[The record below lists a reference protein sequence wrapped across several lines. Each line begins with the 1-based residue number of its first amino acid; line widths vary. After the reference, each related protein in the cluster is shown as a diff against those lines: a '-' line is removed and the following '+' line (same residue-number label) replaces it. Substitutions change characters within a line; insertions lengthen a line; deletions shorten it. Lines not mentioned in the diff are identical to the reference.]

1 MKKLVVVL
9 MMALL
14 MISPANAQVRLGI
27 KGGMN
32 LSKLT
37 FDKDVVSS
45 NNRAGFFVGP
55 IFYVDLPFLPGFGFD
70 LAAIYDR
77 KGTTMTAV
85 IDDQKY
91 EKKGYVQFLDVP
103 IDVNYKISFTRGFAI
118 YGSTGPQF
126 SFTLKQDDFKTIVD
140 QRANY
145 KIKDSN
151 FSWNVGFG
159 MEIIRH
165 FRLGYNYNIALG
177 DWAEVKEDL
186 TETVYQGLKN
196 DKMKG
201 SSHQVY
207 LVYIF

>member
-45 NNRAGFFVGP
+45 NNRSGFFVGP

-103 IDVNYKISFTRGFAI
+103 IDINYKISFTRGFAI

-126 SFTLKQDDFKTIVD
+126 SFNLKQDDFKTIVD

-159 MEIIRH
+159 MEIVRH

>member
-14 MISPANAQVRLGI
+14 ISPANAQVRLGI

-103 IDVNYKISFTRGFAI
+103 IDINYKISFTRGFAI

-126 SFTLKQDDFKTIVD
+126 SFNLKQDDFKTIVD

>member
-37 FDKDVVSS
+37 FDKNVVSS
-45 NNRAGFFVGP
+45 DNRAGFFVGP

-103 IDVNYKISFTRGFAI
+103 IDINYKISFTRGFAI

-126 SFTLKQDDFKTIVD
+126 SFNLKQDDFKTIVD

>member
-9 MMALL
+9 MMALF
-14 MISPANAQVRLGI
+14 MVSPTNAQVRLGI

-103 IDVNYKISFTRGFAI
+103 IDINYKISFTRGFAI

-126 SFTLKQDDFKTIVD
+126 SFNLRQDDFKTIVD

-207 LVYIF
+207 FVYIF

>member
-1 MKKLVVVL
+1 MKKFVVVL
-9 MMALL
+9 MMAML

-32 LSKLT
+32 LSKMS

-126 SFTLKQDDFKTIVD
+126 SFNLKQDDFKTIVD

-201 SSHQVY
+201 CSHQVY

>member
-1 MKKLVVVL
+1 MKKLVGVL

-126 SFTLKQDDFKTIVD
+126 SFNLKQDDFKTIVD

>member
-9 MMALL
+9 MMAML

-85 IDDQKY
+85 IDDQKI
-91 EKKGYVQFLDVP
+91 EEKGYVQFLDVP
-103 IDVNYKISFTRGFAI
+103 IDINYKISFTRGFAI

-126 SFTLKQDDFKTIVD
+126 SFNLKQDDFKTIID
-140 QRANY
+140 QRATY

-159 MEIIRH
+159 IEVIRH

>member
-14 MISPANAQVRLGI
+14 MVPPVNAQVRLGI

-103 IDVNYKISFTRGFAI
+103 IDINYKISFTRGFAI

-126 SFTLKQDDFKTIVD
+126 SFNLKQDDFKTIVD

-159 MEIIRH
+159 MEIVRH

>member
-1 MKKLVVVL
+1 MKKLVVML

-14 MISPANAQVRLGI
+14 MVSPANAQVRLGI

-45 NNRAGFFVGP
+45 ENRAGFFVGP

-103 IDVNYKISFTRGFAI
+103 IDINYKISFTRGFAI

-126 SFTLKQDDFKTIVD
+126 SFNLKQDDFKTIVD

-159 MEIIRH
+159 MEVIRH

>member
-9 MMALL
+9 MMAMLL
-14 MISPANAQVRLGI
+14 ISPANAQVRLGI

-103 IDVNYKISFTRGFAI
+103 IDINYKISFTRGFAI

-126 SFTLKQDDFKTIVD
+126 SFNLKQDDFKTIVD

>member
-103 IDVNYKISFTRGFAI
+103 IDINYKISFTRGFAI

-126 SFTLKQDDFKTIVD
+126 SFNLKQDDFKTIVD

-186 TETVYQGLKN
+186 TETVYQRLKN

>member
-126 SFTLKQDDFKTIVD
+126 SFNLKQDDFKTIVD

-159 MEIIRH
+159 MEIVRH

>member
-1 MKKLVVVL
+1 M
-9 MMALL
+9 
-14 MISPANAQVRLGI
+14 
-27 KGGMN
+27 
-32 LSKLT
+32 
-37 FDKDVVSS
+37 SS
-45 NNRAGFFVGP
+45 ENRAGFFVGP

-85 IDDQKY
+85 IDYQKY

-103 IDVNYKISFTRGFAI
+103 IDINYKISFTRGFAI

-126 SFTLKQDDFKTIVD
+126 SFNLKQHDFKTIVD

-159 MEIIRH
+159 MEVIRH

>member
-70 LAAIYDR
+70 LAAIYDI

-126 SFTLKQDDFKTIVD
+126 SFNLKQDDFKTIVD

>member
-103 IDVNYKISFTRGFAI
+103 IDINYKISFTRGFAI
-118 YGSTGPQF
+118 YGSMGPQF
-126 SFTLKQDDFKTIVD
+126 SFNLKQDDFKTIVD

>member
-9 MMALL
+9 MMAML

-103 IDVNYKISFTRGFAI
+103 IDINYKISFTRGRF
-118 YGSTGPQF
+118 
-126 SFTLKQDDFKTIVD
+126 QDDC
-140 QRANY
+140 
-145 KIKDSN
+145 
-151 FSWNVGFG
+151 
-159 MEIIRH
+159 
-165 FRLGYNYNIALG
+165 
-177 DWAEVKEDL
+177 
-186 TETVYQGLKN
+186 
-196 DKMKG
+196 
-201 SSHQVY
+201 
-207 LVYIF
+207 

>member
-14 MISPANAQVRLGI
+14 MITSAKAQVRLGI

-32 LSKLT
+32 LSKLS

-103 IDVNYKISFTRGFAI
+103 IDINYKISFTRGFAI

-126 SFTLKQDDFKTIVD
+126 SFNLKQDDFKTIVD

>member
-1 MKKLVVVL
+1 MNKLVVVL

-77 KGTTMTAV
+77 KGTTMAAV

-103 IDVNYKISFTRGFAI
+103 IDINYKISFTRGFAI

-126 SFTLKQDDFKTIVD
+126 SFNLKQDDFKTIVD

>member
-126 SFTLKQDDFKTIVD
+126 SFNLIQDDFKTIVD

>member
-85 IDDQKY
+85 IDEQKY

-126 SFTLKQDDFKTIVD
+126 SFNLKQDDFKTIVD
-140 QRANY
+140 QRASY

>member
-14 MISPANAQVRLGI
+14 LISPANAQVRLGI

-126 SFTLKQDDFKTIVD
+126 SFNLKQDDFKTIVD

>member
-1 MKKLVVVL
+1 MKKFVVVL

-103 IDVNYKISFTRGFAI
+103 IDINYKISFTRGFAI

-126 SFTLKQDDFKTIVD
+126 SFNLKQDDFKTIVD

>member
-77 KGTTMTAV
+77 KGATMTAV

-103 IDVNYKISFTRGFAI
+103 IDVNYKISFSRGFAI

-126 SFTLKQDDFKTIVD
+126 SFNLKQDDFKTIVD

>member
-103 IDVNYKISFTRGFAI
+103 FDINYKISFTRGFGI
-118 YGSTGPQF
+118 FGSTGPQF
-126 SFTLKQDDFKTIVD
+126 SFNLKQDDFKTIVD

>member
-9 MMALL
+9 MMAML

-103 IDVNYKISFTRGFAI
+103 IDINYKISFTRGFAI

-126 SFTLKQDDFKTIVD
+126 SFNLKQDDFKTIVD

-207 LVYIF
+207 LVSIF

>member
-126 SFTLKQDDFKTIVD
+126 SFNLKQDDFKTIVD

>member
-103 IDVNYKISFTRGFAI
+103 IDINYKISFSRGFAI

-126 SFTLKQDDFKTIVD
+126 SFNLKQDDFKTIVD

>member
-103 IDVNYKISFTRGFAI
+103 IDINYKISFTRGFAI

-126 SFTLKQDDFKTIVD
+126 SFNLKQDDFKTIVD

-145 KIKDSN
+145 KNKDSN

>member
-103 IDVNYKISFTRGFAI
+103 IDINYKISFTRGFAI

-126 SFTLKQDDFKTIVD
+126 SFNLKQDDFKTIVD

-207 LVYIF
+207 LVFVF

>member
-85 IDDQKY
+85 IDDQKI
-91 EKKGYVQFLDVP
+91 EEKGYVQFLDVP
-103 IDVNYKISFTRGFAI
+103 FDINYKISFTRGFAI

-126 SFTLKQDDFKTIVD
+126 SFNLKQDDFKTIVD

>member
-14 MISPANAQVRLGI
+14 MVSPANAQVRLGI

-45 NNRAGFFVGP
+45 ENRAGFFVGP

-126 SFTLKQDDFKTIVD
+126 SFNLKQDDFKTIVD

>member
-14 MISPANAQVRLGI
+14 MISPAKAQVRLGI

-103 IDVNYKISFTRGFAI
+103 IDINYKISFTRGFAI

-126 SFTLKQDDFKTIVD
+126 SFNLKQDDFKTIVD

>member
-1 MKKLVVVL
+1 MKKLLVVL

-14 MISPANAQVRLGI
+14 ISPANAQVRLGI

-103 IDVNYKISFTRGFAI
+103 IDINYKISFTRGFAI

-126 SFTLKQDDFKTIVD
+126 SFNLKQDDFKTIVD

>member
-9 MMALL
+9 MMLLL

-103 IDVNYKISFTRGFAI
+103 IDINYKISFTRGFAI

-126 SFTLKQDDFKTIVD
+126 SFNLKQDDFKTIVD

-177 DWAEVKEDL
+177 DWAEVKDDL

>member
-1 MKKLVVVL
+1 

-14 MISPANAQVRLGI
+14 ISPANAQVRLGI

-103 IDVNYKISFTRGFAI
+103 IDINYKISFTRGFAI

-126 SFTLKQDDFKTIVD
+126 SFNLKQDDFKTIVD
-140 QRANY
+140 KRANY

>member
-103 IDVNYKISFTRGFAI
+103 IAVNYKISFTRGFAI

-126 SFTLKQDDFKTIVD
+126 SFNLKQDDFKTIVD

-159 MEIIRH
+159 MEIVRH

>member
-9 MMALL
+9 MRALL
-14 MISPANAQVRLGI
+14 MVSPANAQVRLGI

-45 NNRAGFFVGP
+45 ENRAGFFVGP

-85 IDDQKY
+85 IDNQKY

-103 IDVNYKISFTRGFAI
+103 IDINYKISFTRGFAI

-126 SFTLKQDDFKTIVD
+126 SFNLKQGDFKTIVD

>member
-103 IDVNYKISFTRGFAI
+103 IDINYKISFTRGFAI

-126 SFTLKQDDFKTIVD
+126 SFNLKQDDFKTIVD

-159 MEIIRH
+159 MEIVRH

-177 DWAEVKEDL
+177 DWAEVQEDL